1 MRRTSIANGAPFSVR
16 TMAPSGPRPAGLAHA
31 LRVLAQSYAGH
42 PDHREE
48 WRP

>member
-1 MRRTSIANGAPFSVR
+1 MGRPSR
-16 TMAPSGPRPAGLAHA
+16 SGPWLPRAPARRAWPT

>member
-1 MRRTSIANGAPFSVR
+1 M
-16 TMAPSGPRPAGLAHA
+16 AHA

-42 PDHREE
+42 PDHRKE

>member
-1 MRRTSIANGAPFSVR
+1 
-16 TMAPSGPRPAGLAHA
+16 MAHS